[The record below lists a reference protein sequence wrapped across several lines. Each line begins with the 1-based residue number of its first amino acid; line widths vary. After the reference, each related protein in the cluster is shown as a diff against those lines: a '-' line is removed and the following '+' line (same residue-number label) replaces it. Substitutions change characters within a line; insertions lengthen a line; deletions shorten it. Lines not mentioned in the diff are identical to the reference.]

1 MVDMAEKGGFSMAN
15 KVIIKGSSNS
25 VEIKPVGNSVEI
37 IEPAVNL
44 IEIMPH
50 ANSDECN
57 LNSQALANLPFSA
70 NKQTPTDWP
79 GFTFY
84 SVN

>member
-37 IEPAVNL
+37 VEPVGNSVEIVEPVGNSVECSLFDVTTTSYFLSAV
-44 IEIMPH
+44 
-50 ANSDECN
+50 
-57 LNSQALANLPFSA
+57 
-70 NKQTPTDWP
+70 QTLEEHREAE
-79 GFTFY
+79 
-84 SVN
+84 